1 MGYRHGG
8 GTEEIQMVGR
18 NFWAVKHPEGWVVRE
33 EGLPDSTT
41 RHSSGEEAW
50 AAARERAAALHGE
63 AFLQDENGEICQ
75 RENFREMPKDY
86 SPV

>member
-1 MGYRHGG
+1 
-8 GTEEIQMVGR
+8 MVGR
-18 NFWAVKHPEGWVVRE
+18 NFWAVQQNGIWTVRE

-41 RHSSGEEAW
+41 QHDSEQEAW

-63 AFLQDENGEICQ
+63 AFLQNQAGEICDRQ
-75 RENFREMPKDY
+75 NFRELPRDF